1 MRVIGGQYRG
11 RKFGV
16 APGFRGRPTTDFA
29 KEGLFNMLTHRVDLQ
44 GANVLDLFSG
54 AGGISLEFASRGA
67 DFVTSIER
75 GGPGCK
81 TLKSN
86 FEMVNYTTF
95 HVIRGDAFSFLKNAK
110 GQYDVI
116 FCDPPF
122 DIDQMAKLPQLI
134 LSSGLLTPDG
144 LLIMEHGEKTHF
156 EKENGFEESRK
167 YGHVNF
173 SFFTLGES

>member
-1 MRVIGGQYRG
+1 MRVIGGKFKG

-16 APGFRGRPTTDFA
+16 APGFKGRPTTDFG
-29 KEGLFNMLTHRVDLQ
+29 KEGLFNILNHRVYLQ

-67 DFVTSIER
+67 AFVTSIER

-86 FEMVNYTTF
+86 FEMVDYSTF
-95 HVIRGDAFSFLKNAK
+95 HVIRGDVFSFLKNAK

-116 FCDPPF
+116 FADPPF
-122 DIDQMAKLPQLI
+122 DLEQMSKLPQMI

-144 LLIMEHGEKTHF
+144 LLIIEHGGETNF
-156 EKENGFEESRK
+156 EKEAGFEESRK